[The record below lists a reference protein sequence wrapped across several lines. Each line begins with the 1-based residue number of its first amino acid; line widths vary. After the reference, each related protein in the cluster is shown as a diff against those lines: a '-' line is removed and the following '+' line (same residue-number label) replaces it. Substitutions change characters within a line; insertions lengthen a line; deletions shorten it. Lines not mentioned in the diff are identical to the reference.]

1 MASIANLRLCIFS
14 AGLRKL
20 NFPQTFKDVSH
31 LQRQTLLQTQLCSLK
46 TSAAVLA
53 EPKGKTSFKRTKP
66 HLNIGTIGHVDH
78 GKTTLTAAITK
89 VLSEA
94 GGAKFHKYDEIDKA
108 PEEKKRGITINAA
121 HVEYETSNRHYA
133 HTDCPGHADYI
144 KNMITGT
151 AQMEGAI
158 LVVAATDGQM
168 PQTRE
173 HLLLAKQIGVDK
185 IVVFIN
191 KADAVDDEVLELVEL
206 EMREVLAEF
215 GFDGENTPI
224 IIGSALQALEGKEGK
239 IGIDCVHELLGAVDE
254 WIPLPVRDLDKEY
267 MMPIEA
273 SYTIQGRGTVVSGR
287 VERGKIKKNEEVE
300 LVGHGRK
307 IKTVVTG
314 LEMFHKMLDEGQAGD
329 QMGAL
334 LRNVKRDDTKRGM
347 VMCKPGSLDLH
358 NHVEAQVYILGK
370 DEGGRHKPFTSN
382 FSPQM
387 YSYTWDVAAK
397 IQLIGGK
404 EMVMP
409 GEDATLNLQLLK
421 PMVCEQGQRFTLR
434 DGKITLGTGVITK
447 VLPNIEEEDGK

>member
-1 MASIANLRLCIFS
+1 MASLANCRFLS
-14 AGLRKL
+14 YGAGLWKL
-20 NFPQTFKDVSH
+20 NLSQAVKDAT
-31 LQRQTLLQTQLCSLK
+31 LLRQALLQTHVCSLK
-46 TSAAVLA
+46 TSSSALA
-53 EPKGKTSFKRTKP
+53 EAKSKTSFKRTKP

-108 PEEKKRGITINAA
+108 PEERKRGITINAA
-121 HVEYETSNRHYA
+121 HVEYETDKRHYA

-144 KNMITGT
+144 KNMITGA

-185 IVVFIN
+185 IVVYIN
-191 KADAVDDEVLELVEL
+191 KADAVDEEVLELVEL
-206 EMREVLAEF
+206 EMREVLTEF
-215 GFDGENTPI
+215 GFDGDNTPI
-224 IIGSALQALEGKEGK
+224 IIGSALQALEGDGSK
-239 IGIDCVHELLGAVDE
+239 IGVASVRDLLEAVDT
-254 WIPLPVRDLDKEY
+254 WIPLPVRDLDKDF
-267 MMPIEA
+267 MMAIEA

-287 VERGKIKKNEEVE
+287 VERGRVKKNEEVE
-300 LVGHGRK
+300 LIGHGQK
-307 IKTVVTG
+307 MKTVVTG

-329 QMGAL
+329 QLGAL
-334 LRNVKRDDTKRGM
+334 LRNVKRDDTRRGM
-347 VMCKPGSLDLH
+347 VMCKPGSLKLH
-358 NHVEAQVYILGK
+358 NHVEAQVYILAK

-382 FSPQM
+382 FAPQM
-387 YSYTWDVAAK
+387 YSYTWDMAAK
-397 IQLIGGK
+397 IELVGDK

-421 PMVCEQGQRFTLR
+421 PMVCEKGQRFTLR
-434 DGKITLGTGVITK
+434 DGKLTLGTGVITK
-447 VLPNIEEEDGK
+447 ILPDVTEDGDK